1 MFVYGLA
8 CLRVVCE
15 LSKGVHICVCDVLC
29 NVVWCVLCVVVC
41 VCAYV

>member
-1 MFVYGLA
+1 MIVYGLF

-15 LSKGVHICVCDVLC
+15 LSKGVYTFVCELLC
-29 NVVWCVLCVVVC
+29 NVVWCALSVVVC